1 MIVFK
6 TKTYSTPVGRGL
18 YGTFRILPGQTHMKA
33 GRKAIRTKRFL
44 NEQVQLAAT
53 TPVTTAMSP
62 PGTGLI
68 TRPTF
73 GKYIEKPL
81 LEKIPAYQGYTRG
94 VNNYV
99 NRII

>member
-6 TKTYSTPVGRGL
+6 LKTYSTPVGRGL
-18 YGTFRILPGQTHMKA
+18 YRAFRVLPGQQHWSA
-33 GRKAIRTKRFL
+33 GRKAVRAKRFL
-44 NEQVQLAAT
+44 NEQAQLAAT
-53 TPVTTAMSP
+53 TPVTTMISP
-62 PGTGLI
+62 FGTGI
-68 TRPTF
+68 VTRPTF

-81 LEKIPAYQGYTRG
+81 LEKIPSYQGYTRR

>member
-6 TKTYSTPVGRGL
+6 IKTYSTPVGRGL
-18 YGTFRILPGQTHMKA
+18 YKILRMIPGQTHMSA
-33 GRKAIRTKRFL
+33 GRKAIRAKRIL
-44 NEQVQLAAT
+44 NEQAQLAAT
-53 TPVTTAMSP
+53 TPVTTMMSP
-62 PGTGLI
+62 PGAGFV
-68 TRPTF
+68 TRSTL